1 MKTLVIGLGKSGR
14 AAYDLLV
21 KDGHSVI
28 GTDDNLD
35 HLKKLSSEGI
45 ATQADPRLEEF
56 DLIVLSPGIPPTNRL
71 YAKATELGKEITGE
85 AELALRRLHQP
96 CIAITGTNGKTT
108 VTLLTEHILKSSGL
122 KAKALGNVGTPLTSY
137 LCTNNLKNR
146 EFDKEGP
153 QNFCSERATIVNRQ
167 GASENKNY
175 ETNPTQSK
183 TDSSS
188 CLCIGEP
195 QEIMVV
201 ELSSF
206 QLELMKTPV
215 VDIGIIL
222 NITPDHLD
230 RYSTMEEYAKAKCR
244 LQDVMKGP
252 GDFWVH
258 QTVATEFKSFLSSNY
273 QTYGTGSACDCWTDK
288 TVLRSGEKIETI
300 LPNRYR
306 NLGEHESENVL
317 AAWILCKKFGI
328 ESASFLA
335 GLETFKKPAHRIE
348 FVATL
353 EGVDYFNDSKGT
365 NIDATMKAVEAMTK
379 EVILIAGGVD
389 KGSSYEPWKKSF
401 AGKVKQVLAIGQAAA
416 KIAAELKPQFDVE
429 IVATLQEAVEY
440 ARCQAKEGMSVLLSP
455 GCSSYDMFEDYADRG
470 DRFKKLVL
478 RGY

>member
-56 DLIVLSPGIPPTNRL
+56 DLIILSPGIPPTNRL
-71 YAKATELGKEITGE
+71 YAKAIQLGKKITGE

-122 KAKALGNVGTPLTSY
+122 KAQALGNVGTPLTSY
-137 LCTNNLKNR
+137 L
-146 EFDKEGP
+146 
-153 QNFCSERATIVNRQ
+153 
-167 GASENKNY
+167 
-175 ETNPTQSK
+175 
-183 TDSSS
+183 
-188 CLCIGEP
+188 GEP

-215 VDIGIIL
+215 VDIGMIL

-244 LQDVMKGP
+244 LQEIMKGP

-258 QTVATEFKSFLSSNY
+258 QTVATEFKSLLNSNY
-273 QTYGTGSACDCWTDK
+273 QTYGTGSDCNCWTDK
-288 TVLRSGEKIETI
+288 TVLMSGEKIETI

-306 NLGEHESENVL
+306 SLGEHESENVL
-317 AAWILCKKFGI
+317 AAWILCRKFGVG
-328 ESASFLA
+328 SASFLA

-440 ARCQAKEGMSVLLSP
+440 ARRQAKEGMSVLLSP
-455 GCSSYDMFEDYADRG
+455 GCSSYDMFKDYADRG
-470 DRFKKLVL
+470 DKFKKFVL
-478 RGY
+478 SKERL